1 MTTAVTTTPPEA
13 GWDTAPSLLDGA
25 KHLTLTAEQCDLAYW
40 LRAVAQGTLAG
51 RVETGHAASALTPAH
66 MREPGPL
73 REALTLEL
81 GLRSIAEEKATRI
94 LGYYVANAPGIPEL
108 EFYATQLID
117 EARHARVFRQHLV
130 ELGIAQAGLRAAIE
144 DFAGDY
150 NARVL
155 EPLERFA
162 LPIVRDQADFIGG
175 VVIFTIVVEGVL
187 APAAELSER
196 KWGLLDP
203 AASEIARGAA
213 IDEIRHLT
221 VGSSIIRD
229 HLIAHPQDRA
239 RLMEIIDRG
248 NQLWSEVPDQEFVLP
263 REELFQQGMR
273 EHADLLAD
281 YEIWPG
287 TRLLDTTAL
296 ERYAAAEQWTD
307 DMAAVRMAYMGL
319 DGAAGA
325 RGEG

>member
-1 MTTAVTTTPPEA
+1 VLTTTVHPET
-13 GWDTAPSLLDGA
+13 GWDTAPSLLAGA
-25 KHLTLTAEQCDLAYW
+25 KTLELTARQCDLAYW

-51 RVETGHAASALTPAH
+51 RAETGHAESARTPGY

-81 GLRSIAEEKATRI
+81 GLRAVAEEKATR
-94 LGYYVANAPGIPEL
+94 LLCYYVANSPGIPEM

-130 ELGIAQAGLRAAIE
+130 ELGVPQASLLTFVKDLAA
-144 DFAGDY
+144 DY
-150 NARVL
+150 AKRVL
-155 EPLERFA
+155 EPVERFA

-175 VVIFTIVVEGVL
+175 VVVFTIVVEGVL

-196 KWGLLDP
+196 KWGVLDP
-203 AASEIARGAA
+203 AATEIARGAA

-229 HLIAHPQDRA
+229 YLAEHPEHRS
-239 RLMEIIDRG
+239 RILEIVDRG
-248 NQLWSEVPDQEFVLP
+248 QQLWAEVPDEDFVLP
-263 REELFQQGMR
+263 REELFQRGML
-273 EHADLLAD
+273 EHADLVAD

-287 TRLLDTTAL
+287 RRLLDTTPA
-296 ERYAAAEQWTD
+296 ERYRTAERWTD
-307 DMAAVRMAYMGL
+307 EMAEVRMAYMGL
-319 DGAAGA
+319 GG
-325 RGEG
+325 